1 MPEHSVFNYAV
12 IRVVP
17 HVEREEFLNVGVVLF
32 CKALRFLD
40 ARIRLDRAR
49 LAAIS
54 PELDVDMIQEQ
65 LDLIPRISAGGKAA
79 GPIGELSPEERFR
92 WITSPRS
99 TSIQFSPVHAGLADD
114 PRAAL
119 DDLFEKLV
127 D

>member
-12 IRVVP
+12 IRLVP
-17 HVEREEFLNVGVVLF
+17 HVEREEFINIGVVLF
-32 CKALRFLD
+32 CRARRFLD

-54 PELDVDMIQEQ
+54 PELDVDMLQAQ
-65 LDLIPRISAGGKAA
+65 LDLIPLICTGGKNA
-79 GPIGELSPEERFR
+79 GPIGELSTEERFR

-99 TSIQFSPVHAGLADD
+99 TIIQFSPVHAGLTDD
-114 PRAAL
+114 PRATL
-119 DDLFEKLV
+119 DDLFSKVV